1 MKGAW
6 KVRGTTFRFSMS
18 WYARM
23 LQKSAMWTLLKR
35 NHNLFRQFS
44 FVFFWEQ
51 VSSNDAFFQVI
62 PTFFYR
68 KPRLDV
74 TCVVLYIE
82 RSERPSFR
90 RRVSLTVYKFR
101 IPSTDLASFLLQADY
116 HAKYNGQKSEC
127 MEESARIIAKA
138 FGNCMTDRCSAFPY
152 TVYFLI
158 LCRIYIIGHHHLI
171 NQENG
176 EFIMLLV

>member
-82 RSERPSFR
+82 RPERPSFR
-90 RRVSLTVYKFR
+90 RRVSLTVYNFR
-101 IPSTDLASFLLQADY
+101 IPSIDLHLFFFCRPITMRNTMVRRANAWKNQL
-116 HAKYNGQKSEC
+116 
-127 MEESARIIAKA
+127 ESLPK
-138 FGNCMTDRCSAFPY
+138 
-152 TVYFLI
+152 
-158 LCRIYIIGHHHLI
+158 HLEI
-171 NQENG
+171 
-176 EFIMLLV
+176 V